1 MYQSPFLN
9 EISRFMLARRYS
21 KRTVETYVYWI
32 ITYIRFCGKQHPK
45 ALNGV
50 DFERFLTHLAVN
62 RTVSVSTQKV
72 ALNALVFL
80 YNKFLNQPLGDVS
93 QFRRTHRQAKLPIV
107 LTEPEVSAL
116 FAHLP
121 SQYHLLIGI
130 LYGSGLRRME
140 LLRLRVHDVDKDM
153 KQIRV
158 WNGKGFKHRI
168 TTLAV
173 ELVPLIERRIQRL
186 GGIWMRIYKTRI
198 LRMYGC
204 QLQWQENIKMPIKV

>member
-1 MYQSPFLN
+1 MEY
-9 EISRFMLARRYS
+9 E
-21 KRTVETYVYWI
+21 K
-32 ITYIRFCGKQHPK
+32 
-45 ALNGV
+45 
-50 DFERFLTHLAVN
+50 
-62 RTVSVSTQKV
+62 
-72 ALNALVFL
+72 LVTFSI
-80 YNKFLNQPLGDVS
+80 PM
-93 QFRRTHRQAKLPIV
+93 T
-107 LTEPEVSAL
+107 
-116 FAHLP
+116 
-121 SQYHLLIGI
+121 I

-158 WNGKGFKHRI
+158 WNSKGFKHRI

-204 QLQWQENIKMPIKV
+204 QLQWQESIKMPIKV